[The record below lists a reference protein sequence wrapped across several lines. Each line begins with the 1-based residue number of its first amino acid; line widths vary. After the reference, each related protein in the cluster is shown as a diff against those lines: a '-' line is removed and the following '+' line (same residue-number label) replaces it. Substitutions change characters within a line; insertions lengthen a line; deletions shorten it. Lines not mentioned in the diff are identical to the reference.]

1 MLTTISAGCTLLP
14 RLLNLDYIM
23 NEDAIKK
30 QQHYHLY
37 LLLTLAVTK
46 YRMAQRL
53 GVSQQV
59 VQGWFLRGRI
69 SATAAIKA
77 EAVYGIKKEDLRP
90 DVTNWGE

>member
-1 MLTTISAGCTLLP
+1 MMYLSGTKTQQFKQLCKLRECAG
-14 RLLNLDYIM
+14 
-23 NEDAIKK
+23 
-30 QQHYHLY
+30 
-37 LLLTLAVTK
+37 TK
-46 YRMAQRL
+46 YRLSKDL

>member
-1 MLTTISAGCTLLP
+1 LLP

-23 NEDAIKK
+23 TFDHEEM
-30 QQHYHLY
+30 QYFWLHE
-37 LLLTLAVTK
+37 LLELAVTK
-46 YRMAQRL
+46 YRLAKNL

-77 EAVYGIKKEDLRP
+77 ESVYGIKKEDLRP
-90 DVTNWGE
+90 DVINWGE